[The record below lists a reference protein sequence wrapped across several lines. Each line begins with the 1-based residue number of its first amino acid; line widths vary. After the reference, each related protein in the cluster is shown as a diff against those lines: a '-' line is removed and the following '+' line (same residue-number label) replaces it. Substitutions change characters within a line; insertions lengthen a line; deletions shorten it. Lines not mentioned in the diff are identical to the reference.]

1 LDHSH
6 AVVKRIGFAQIPLIC
21 VTFRMLHEAFKYQA
35 PSFVLPQTLYWRVI
49 MAPFVAST
57 SPARRAIV
65 YFCVWV
71 GLLVLKLVLGRLLQ
85 RISLEKLYAAPEY
98 SQLTPLITHASSG
111 KKKND

>member
-35 PSFVLPQTLYWRVI
+35 PSFVLPQTFYWRVI

-98 SQLTPLITHASSG
+98 SQLTPLNTHAPSG